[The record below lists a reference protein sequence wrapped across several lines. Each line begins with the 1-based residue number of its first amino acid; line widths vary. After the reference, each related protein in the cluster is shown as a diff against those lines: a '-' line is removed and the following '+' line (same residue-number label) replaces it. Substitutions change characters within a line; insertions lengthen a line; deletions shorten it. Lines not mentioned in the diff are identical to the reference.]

1 MERQYHLE
9 DEHLVRDCKE
19 AEWTSRVNMR
29 ERNSRERKESS
40 PRNATGNA
48 FTPKELLLATM
59 ATLRIL
65 SAACMRALGSVH
77 AFVCVCQRGHTH
89 TNACTHC
96 IGQQLVTL
104 LQI

>member
-9 DEHLVRDCKE
+9 DEHLVRDCEE

-29 ERNSRERKESS
+29 ELNSRERKESS

-65 SAACMRALGSVH
+65 SAACMRALGSV
-77 AFVCVCQRGHTH
+77 CVSVDGHTH